1 MPEIRNFIE
10 VLDQAVRQVKCA
22 FFKIPVSR
30 GTPISRERV
39 FCYELYHQ
47 FRKITE
53 ADESEIIVHAEMD
66 KCGHQEIR
74 TKRKPDFIWHVPGTN
89 QNYVVMEVK
98 SAIKLKKVQLKKDIE
113 TLNEFVGKWHYEV
126 GVLFIYSIENSE
138 EIKNAVKRK
147 VPWELIGPGVT
158 VYLGF
163 PNGIELLRNQLCN

>member
-1 MPEIRNFIE
+1 
-10 VLDQAVRQVKCA
+10 
-22 FFKIPVSR
+22 
-30 GTPISRERV
+30 
-39 FCYELYHQ
+39 
-47 FRKITE
+47 
-53 ADESEIIVHAEMD
+53 
-66 KCGHQEIR
+66 
-74 TKRKPDFIWHVPGTN
+74 
-89 QNYVVMEVK
+89 MEVK